1 MHKEAIMLSAKH
13 NSKVLSAQL
22 HSADL
27 AAQQFHR
34 KMLLKVLCIIQY
46 LSRQGLILRAIKKI

>member
-13 NSKVLSAQL
+13 NSKVISAQL
-22 HSADL
+22 HSAHL
-27 AAQQFHR
+27 AVQVFHR

-46 LSRQGLILRAIKKI
+46 LSRQESF